1 MHKAFSYLFCRISAL
16 FVMMLTVVSCQTD
29 EDASPKT
36 IPDVVLEDP
45 QFSILRAAITYAGV
59 GDNLKGGN
67 LTLFAPDNTAFQAS
81 GFLDE
86 AAVTSVPK
94 DQLRSILLYHV
105 LSAGVNSADIPA
117 GQSQVETASRGVLY
131 INNASNG
138 TLFVNGARVTRANV
152 QTANGIIHVI
162 DKVLTPSAGTTL
174 QAIETNPNLTFL
186 TAAIRRI
193 ETVNPTITATLSS
206 TSASSQPVTVLA
218 PDDNAFRASRTYS
231 TLASIQAANPQALAS
246 VLLYHVLPGA
256 TMSYQF
262 QPGSVNTLLANSRVV
277 VNVSGSLI
285 TVKGNGNT
293 IPATVRRADQV
304 TNNGVLHVI
313 DQVLIP

>member
-1 MHKAFSYLFCRISAL
+1 MHKAFSHFFCRISAL
-16 FVMMLTVVSCQTD
+16 FFVLVTAVSCQTD

-36 IPDVVLEDP
+36 IPDVVQEDP

-59 GDNLKGGN
+59 SDNLKGGN

-94 DQLRSILLYHV
+94 EQLRSILLYHV
-105 LSAGVNSADIPA
+105 LSAGVNSTEIPA

-131 INNASNG
+131 VNNSSNG
-138 TLFVNGARVTRANV
+138 TIFVNGARVTRADV

-193 ETVNPTITATLSS
+193 ESVNPTITATLSS

-218 PDDNAFRASRTYS
+218 PDDNAFRASRTYN

-262 QPGSVNTLLANSRVV
+262 QPGSVNTLLTNSRVV

-293 IPATVRRADQV
+293 IPATIRRADQV
-304 TNNGVLHVI
+304 TNNGILHVI